1 MLAREPES
9 LWREKVI
16 AVVNAVVS
24 LLVVG
29 GNKLSEVRSFIILL
43 SEEGFTSF
51 SINNLTNFFSEKK
64 SKMKLSGVSVFFGE
78 HSARDPRLQLG
89 KKEGLVTCPK

>member
-64 SKMKLSGVSVFFGE
+64 SKMKLSWVSLF
-78 HSARDPRLQLG
+78 
-89 KKEGLVTCPK
+89 

>member
-16 AVVNAVVS
+16 AVVNAVVG

-29 GNKLSEVRSFIILL
+29 GNKLSIVRSFIILL

-51 SINNLTNFFSEKK
+51 SINNLTNFFREKK
-64 SKMKLSGVSVFFGE
+64 SKMKPSGVSGFF
-78 HSARDPRLQLG
+78 
-89 KKEGLVTCPK
+89 